1 MGTDPGDPAA
11 VVRSLLRLLER
22 GDTQRDLS
30 NPNPNP
36 NPSPNPNPNPNPS
49 TNPNPNPNPNQDAA
63 ERGDKQRDDTRDA
76 ASGGDKQRDEE
87 LCAALLSQWRR
98 SLWRKGSSTAGGLH
112 LVDDALLLRPA
123 LTLTLWP

>member
-22 GDTQRDLS
+22 GDTQRD
-30 NPNPNP
+30 
-36 NPSPNPNPNPNPS
+36 
-49 TNPNPNPNPNQDAA
+49 
-63 ERGDKQRDDTRDA
+63 DTRDA

-87 LCAALLSQWRR
+87 LCAAFLSQWRR

-112 LVDDALLLRPA
+112 LVDDALLLRLA
-123 LTLTLWP
+123 LTLTL

>member
-1 MGTDPGDPAA
+1 MATDPGDPAA

-22 GDTQRDLS
+22 
-30 NPNPNP
+30 
-36 NPSPNPNPNPNPS
+36 
-49 TNPNPNPNPNQDAA
+49 DAA
-63 ERGDKQRDDTRDA
+63 ERGDKQPNDRRDA

-112 LVDDALLLRPA
+112 LVDDALLLRLA
-123 LTLTLWP
+123 LTLTL